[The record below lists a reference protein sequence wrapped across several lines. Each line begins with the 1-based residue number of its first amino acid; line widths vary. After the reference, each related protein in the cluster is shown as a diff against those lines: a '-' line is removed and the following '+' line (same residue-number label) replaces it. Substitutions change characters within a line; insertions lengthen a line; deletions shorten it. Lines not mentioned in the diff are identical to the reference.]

1 MKQKLGSILLI
12 DDDAATNFI
21 NAHLLKKIDCAED
34 ITVKENGQ
42 EAIDYLKQACL
53 EGKSTDLIFLDINM
67 PRMNGWEF
75 LEAYTNIE
83 HPEGE
88 QTVIVM
94 LTTSP
99 LLEDQ
104 LKANAIKVVAEFR
117 NKPLNKEM
125 LQGVLQ
131 RHFPSLACV

>member
-21 NAHLLKKIDCAED
+21 NSHLLKKIDCAED

-42 EAIDYLKQACL
+42 EAIEYLKEAYGA
-53 EGKSTDLIFLDINM
+53 GKTTDLIFLDINM

-75 LEAYTNIE
+75 LEAYQHIQ
-83 HPEGE
+83 HPAG
-88 QTVIVM
+88 QRTVIVM

-104 LKANAIKVVAEFR
+104 LKATSIDVVAEFR
-117 NKPLNKEM
+117 NKPLNREM

-131 RHFPSLACV
+131 RHFPTLQAI

>member
-34 ITVKENGQ
+34 ITVRENGQ
-42 EAIDYLKQACL
+42 EAIDYLKQAY
-53 EGKSTDLIFLDINM
+53 ETGKSTDLIFPDINM

-75 LEAYTNIE
+75 LEAYGNIL
-83 HPEGE
+83 HPKGE
-88 QTVIVM
+88 RTVIVM

-104 LKANAIKVVAEFR
+104 LKANGIEAVAEFR
-117 NKPLNKEM
+117 NKPLNREM

-131 RHFPSLACV
+131 RHFPLLACV